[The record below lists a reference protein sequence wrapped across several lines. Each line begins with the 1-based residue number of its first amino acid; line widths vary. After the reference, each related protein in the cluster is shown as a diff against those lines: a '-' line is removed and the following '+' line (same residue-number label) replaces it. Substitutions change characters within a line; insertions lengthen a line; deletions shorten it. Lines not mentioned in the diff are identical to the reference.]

1 MCRRDG
7 ETDDVLPLDTRGHH
21 VEFSRPV
28 DGLKKGLGLRIVAL
42 PNIHHIC
49 YSAFVRD

>member
-7 ETDDVLPLDTRGHH
+7 EPNDVLPLDTRGHH

-28 DGLKKGLGLRIVAL
+28 DGLEKSLRLRIVAL
-42 PNIHHIC
+42 
-49 YSAFVRD
+49 